1 MGVCRVE
8 WRAQTSE
15 SEGVELE
22 HSSSTCYICNI
33 LEKLCNLFKLGCSSL
48 KTRIIKCHDLVNGKK
63 IICLK
68 CQAHSGGSINPSFP
82 FFPLQSWRSLLLWY
96 RRAVNQK
103 SPYAIKP
110 GEAACIGIQSSD

>member
-22 HSSSTCYICNI
+22 CSSSTCYICYI

-48 KTRIIKCHDLVNGKK
+48 KTRIIKCHELVNGKK

-68 CQAHSGGSINPSFP
+68 CQAHSGGSINPSFLS
-82 FFPLQSWRSLLLWY
+82 FPCNPGGLYY
-96 RRAVNQK
+96 RGTEGLSIK
-103 SPYAIKP
+103 SHHM
-110 GEAACIGIQSSD
+110 QSSLEKQPV